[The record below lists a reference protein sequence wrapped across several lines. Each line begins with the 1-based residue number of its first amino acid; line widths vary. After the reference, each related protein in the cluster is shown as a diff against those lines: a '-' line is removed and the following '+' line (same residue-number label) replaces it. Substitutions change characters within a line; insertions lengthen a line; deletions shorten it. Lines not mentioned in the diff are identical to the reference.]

1 MNLAEK
7 LLVEFGQLT
16 EEKQKEVINFIEF
29 IKINEQKEIENLMD
43 AVITENKEALEELR
57 VNRTGSQ
64 NSRRFYEGKGYIDLD
79 QGTY

>member
-29 IKINEQKEIENLMD
+29 IKIKEQKEIENLMD
-43 AVITENKEALEELR
+43 AVITENKEALEELA
-57 VNRTGSQ
+57 T
-64 NSRRFYEGKGYIDLD
+64 
-79 QGTY
+79 

>member
-29 IKINEQKEIENLMD
+29 MKIKEQKEIENLMD
-43 AVITENKEALEELR
+43 TVITENKEALEELA
-57 VNRTGSQ
+57 TC
-64 NSRRFYEGKGYIDLD
+64 
-79 QGTY
+79 

>member
-29 IKINEQKEIENLMD
+29 IKIKEQKEIENLMD
-43 AVITENKEALEELR
+43 AVITENREALEELA
-57 VNRTGSQ
+57 T
-64 NSRRFYEGKGYIDLD
+64 
-79 QGTY
+79 